1 MRTAAP
7 AVLPIFR
14 SDLQARLLLHLL
26 TSDHGDS
33 ASDLARATGAPVPT
47 VHREVTRLA
56 AAGLL
61 RSEHRGRTIL
71 YRADEEN
78 PATVP
83 LRQLVLISHGPVEL
97 LRQTLAD
104 VPGIIVAKVF
114 GSWAARASGEPGPSP
129 GDVDLLVVGPV
140 DRRAL
145 FATLSD
151 LEPRVGRPINPTV
164 IGEDRWARSDDPL
177 VDEIRSRPTID
188 IVGG

>member
-1 MRTAAP
+1 M
-7 AVLPIFR
+7 LPIFR

>member
-1 MRTAAP
+1 MRTSAP
-7 AVLPIFR
+7 GQLPIYR
-14 SDLQARLLLHLL
+14 SELQARLLLLLL
-26 TSDHGDS
+26 TSDRGDS

-71 YRADEEN
+71 YRADEDN
-78 PATVP
+78 PAVVP

-97 LRQTLAD
+97 LRRALAD
-104 VPGIIVAKVF
+104 VPGIVVAKVF
-114 GSWAARASGEPGPSP
+114 GSWAARAAGEPGASP

-145 FATLSD
+145 FDALAD
-151 LEPRVGRPINPTV
+151 LEPRVARAINPTV
-164 IGEDRWARSDDPL
+164 LSEDRWARSEDPL

>member
-1 MRTAAP
+1 MRTSAP
-7 AVLPIFR
+7 ALLPIFR

-26 TSDHGDS
+26 TSDRGDS

-78 PATVP
+78 PAVAP

-97 LRQTLAD
+97 LRASLPA
-104 VPGIIVAKVF
+104 VPGIVVAKVF
-114 GSWAARASGEPGPSP
+114 GSWAARAAGEPGPSP

-140 DRRAL
+140 DRHRL
-145 FATLSD
+145 FAELAE
-151 LEPRVGRPINPTV
+151 LEARVGRPVNPTV
-164 IGEDRWARSDDPL
+164 LSEERWARSEDPL
-177 VDEIRSRPTID
+177 VDEIRRRPTIE

>member
-1 MRTAAP
+1 MRTSAP
-7 AVLPIFR
+7 ALLPIFR
-14 SDLQARLLLHLL
+14 SDLQARLLLLLL
-26 TSDHGDS
+26 TSDRGDS

-78 PATVP
+78 PAVAP

-97 LRQTLAD
+97 LRASLPA
-104 VPGIIVAKVF
+104 VPGIVVAKVF
-114 GSWAARASGEPGPSP
+114 GSWAARAAGEPGPSP
-129 GDVDLLVVGPV
+129 GDVDLLVVGAV
-140 DRRAL
+140 DRHRL
-145 FATLSD
+145 FAELAE
-151 LEPRVGRPINPTV
+151 LEARVGRPVNPTV
-164 IGEDRWARSDDPL
+164 LSEERWARSEDPL
-177 VDEIRSRPTID
+177 VDEIRRRPTID

>member
-1 MRTAAP
+1 MRTSAP

-26 TSDHGDS
+26 TSDRGDS

-71 YRADEEN
+71 YRADEDN
-78 PATVP
+78 PAVAP

-97 LRQTLAD
+97 LRAALAD
-104 VPGIIVAKVF
+104 VPGVVVAKVF

-129 GDVDLLVVGPV
+129 GDVDLLVVGSV
-140 DRRAL
+140 DRRRL
-145 FATLSD
+145 FAELAE
-151 LEPRVGRPINPTV
+151 LEARVGRPINPT
-164 IGEDRWARSDDPL
+164 ILSEDRWAHSDDPL

>member
-1 MRTAAP
+1 MRTSAP

-26 TSDHGDS
+26 TSDRGDS
-33 ASDLARATGAPVPT
+33 ASDLARTTGAPVPT

-71 YRADEEN
+71 YRADEDN
-78 PATVP
+78 PAVAP

-97 LRQTLAD
+97 LRAALAD
-104 VPGIIVAKVF
+104 VPGVVVAKVF

-140 DRRAL
+140 DRRRL
-145 FATLSD
+145 FAELAE
-151 LEPRVGRPINPTV
+151 LEARVGRPINPTV
-164 IGEDRWARSDDPL
+164 LSEDRWARSDDPL